1 MLDEMRHGVYLGVD
15 CGSVTTKAA
24 LIDGEKNVVACSYR
38 RNKNVID
45 SVGECLGD
53 LPLQDYSVLGCGV
66 TGSGR
71 NFVKIVINAD
81 ITKTEI
87 LAHTIAA
94 LEYYPEVK
102 TLLDIGG
109 EDCKLITIEDG
120 IFSNFSMNSIC
131 AAGTGSVME
140 NIADRLDV
148 KIEEFADLALESR
161 NELNLPGKC
170 GIFLSSAVVS
180 RKNMGYSKSDIL
192 MGVCRAMIRNY
203 LSVCGKNVD
212 LAPPYVF
219 QGGVSLNGAVVKALE
234 EELGHEVI
242 VPEHNTVMGAIGMAL
257 LAKEA
262 QEKSPAPT
270 RFDYPFR
277 KDDFSTFSF
286 KCDDCT
292 NNCEVTQ
299 VYRDS
304 RLLGAINSRC
314 GVWDSRVNEARDPR

>member
-1 MLDEMRHGVYLGVD
+1 MTRRVYLGVD

-24 LIDGEKNVVACSYR
+24 LIDEEKNVVAHSYQ

-45 SVGECLGD
+45 SVEECLGD
-53 LPLQDYSVLGCGV
+53 LRLQDYSVLGCGV

-81 ITKTEI
+81 IAKTEI

-94 LEYYPEVK
+94 LEYYPEVR
-102 TLLDIGG
+102 TVLDIGG

-120 IFSNFSMNSIC
+120 IFSNFAMNSIC

-148 KIEEFADLALESR
+148 RIEEFADLALQSR

-192 MGVCRAMIRNY
+192 MGVCRAIIRNY
-203 LSVCGKNVD
+203 LSVCGKDAD
-212 LAPPYVF
+212 LAPPCVF

-257 LAKEA
+257 LAMEA

-270 RFDYPFR
+270 RFNHSFHR
-277 KDDFSTFSF
+277 GDFSTFSF
-286 KCDDCT
+286 KCGDCT

-299 VYRDS
+299 VYSDS